1 MTFSLFTT
9 LLFTKISFLVRSC
22 LLFGTLLTV
31 LQAEI
36 IIPIKINVAIFVL
49 FFFKCQEI
57 FNSKVHYFMV
67 SKNQIKL
74 ITSLQ
79 QKKYR
84 LANQL
89 FFAEG
94 IKVIQEL
101 LGSNF
106 ELVHLYTIQN
116 DFEEVSNAKKKV
128 ISEGDLKKISALA
141 TPNSCLA
148 LFKIPVDKK
157 TIDSGIILA
166 LDSIRDPGNLD
177 TILRLCDW
185 FGIDQLICSKDAVD
199 IYNPKVVQ
207 ATMGSITRVNVNY
220 VDLVSFIGQTKL
232 PVFGTF
238 MDGNNIYKSVL
249 PQEGI
254 IIMGNEA
261 NGISPEVEKLVKNK
275 LTIPRFG
282 KLQKTESLNVA
293 TATAIVLSEFSRG

>member
-1 MTFSLFTT
+1 
-9 LLFTKISFLVRSC
+9 
-22 LLFGTLLTV
+22 
-31 LQAEI
+31 
-36 IIPIKINVAIFVL
+36 
-49 FFFKCQEI
+49 
-57 FNSKVHYFMV
+57 MV

-84 LANQL
+84 FANQL

-101 LGSNF
+101 VESNF
-106 ELVHLYTIQN
+106 ELVHLYTTQN
-116 DFEEVSNAKKKV
+116 DFEDVSKDKRTIIV
-128 ISEGDLKKISALA
+128 ESDLKKISALA

-148 LFKIPVDKK
+148 LFKIPAEKK
-157 TIDSGIILA
+157 IIPSGLILA
-166 LDSIRDPGNLD
+166 LDSIRDPGNLG

-185 FGIDQLICSKDAVD
+185 FGIDQLICSKETVD

-207 ATMGSITRVNVNY
+207 ATMGSIARVNVNY
-220 VDLVSFIGQTKL
+220 VDLEGFINQTQL

-238 MDGNNIYKSVL
+238 MDGSNIYKTDL

-261 NGISPEVEKLVKNK
+261 NGISPEIEKLIKNR

-282 KLQKTESLNVA
+282 TLQKTESLNVA
-293 TATAIVLSEFSRG
+293 TATAIILSEFRRGNL